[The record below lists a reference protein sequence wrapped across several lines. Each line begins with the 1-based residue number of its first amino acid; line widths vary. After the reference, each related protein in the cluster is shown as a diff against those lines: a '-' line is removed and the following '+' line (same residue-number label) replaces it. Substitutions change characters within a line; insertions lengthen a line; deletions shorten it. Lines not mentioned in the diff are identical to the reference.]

1 MMEWTKFK
9 LKDLVELKQGFALNK
24 KSDHYLSH
32 NNSGIPLLKISDL
45 INGIETLF
53 VKESIPRQFL
63 VYPHEIIYSRTGQVG
78 LAFMGKTG
86 VVYNNCF
93 KVIPGEKVH
102 SVYLFHWLNQPA
114 VRDEIKSLA
123 TGAAQPDLNHDAF
136 KSVKINLPPLPT
148 QKRIASIL
156 SAYDDLI
163 ENNLKRIKLL
173 EEIAQRTYEE
183 WFVKFRVNGEYLP
196 VNEATGLPVG
206 WKFES
211 FNNIVEIISGF
222 PFKSSDYVE
231 DGKFKIVTIKNVQD
245 GYFVPV
251 TTDSLLAV
259 PTKVKP
265 EQLLK
270 TSDIIVSLT
279 GNVGRICLV
288 YGEDYLLNQRV
299 AKIIP
304 LNEYSKA
311 YVYFFLRSNTMITS
325 LENLSNGAAQQN
337 LSPINMGNMKVN
349 IPDKNLIMKFGE
361 LANSIIDLISKL
373 NLENQ
378 KLKQS
383 RDILLPRLMS
393 GTINVES

>member
-1 MMEWTKFK
+1 MSWNYTSLGEIIELQRGYDLPESDRCEGVVPVIGSAGITGFHNIAKVKGPGVTMGRSGNSIGKITYVNSDFWPHNASMFVKDFK
-9 LKDLVELKQGFALNK
+9 ENDLRFIF
-24 KSDHYLSH
+24 YLLTTIDFKVF
-32 NNSGIPLLKISDL
+32 NSGGAQPSLNRNLIYPYKINIPPLKI
-45 INGIETLF
+45 
-53 VKESIPRQFL
+53 
-63 VYPHEIIYSRTGQVG
+63 
-78 LAFMGKTG
+78 
-86 VVYNNCF
+86 
-93 KVIPGEKVH
+93 
-102 SVYLFHWLNQPA
+102 
-114 VRDEIKSLA
+114 
-123 TGAAQPDLNHDAF
+123 
-136 KSVKINLPPLPT
+136 

-183 WFVKFRVNGEYLP
+183 WFVKFRVNCEQLSI
-196 VNEATGLPVG
+196 NKATGLPMG
-206 WKFES
+206 WKLEP
-211 FNNIVEIISGF
+211 FNTIVEIVSGY

-245 GYFVPV
+245 GYFVAE
-251 TTDSLLAV
+251 TTDSLLEI
-259 PTKVKP
+259 PTKVKA
-265 EQLLK
+265 EQVLN

-288 YGEDYLLNQRV
+288 YGDNYLLNQRV
-299 AKIIP
+299 AKVVP
-304 LNEYSKA
+304 LDEYSKA
-311 YVYFFLRSNTMITS
+311 YVYFLLRSKAMITS

-349 IPDKNLIMKFGE
+349 IPDKNLIVKFGE

-393 GTINVES
+393 GTINIES